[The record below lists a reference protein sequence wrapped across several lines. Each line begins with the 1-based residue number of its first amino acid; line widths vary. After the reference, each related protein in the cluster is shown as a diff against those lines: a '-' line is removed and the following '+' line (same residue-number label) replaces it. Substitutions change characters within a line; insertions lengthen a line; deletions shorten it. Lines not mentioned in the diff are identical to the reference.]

1 LIASTIPSR
10 PAASN
15 PRGIL
20 FINLAV
26 LLFSAMDVLIKLA
39 TETYA
44 VNQIVFFRSAVAFIP
59 LIFFIHRAG
68 GLEVLRTRRPWAHL
82 WRSGCGVLAMVCFFA
97 SFDLLPLG
105 EAVALG
111 QAGPIFLTALSVPLL
126 GEHVGIRRWTAVGVG
141 FIGVLIMTRPGSGL
155 FDPAALLALGGA
167 ALYALAMISIRA
179 LSATERPATIVFYYT
194 LTATLLGAA
203 SLPFEWRTPD
213 LQGLVLLT
221 AIGLLGGVAQMA
233 LTQAFRL
240 AAVAVVAPFEYS
252 GLVFAVAAGFLV
264 WGDFP
269 DVYVLTGAGVVV
281 SSGLYILHRETIL
294 ARTRQKDRGDQVSR
308 PRNSS

>member
-1 LIASTIPSR
+1 MIASTILPR
-10 PAASN
+10 AFESN

-39 TETYA
+39 TETYP

-68 GLEVLRTRRPWAHL
+68 GLEVLPTRRLGAHL
-82 WRSGCGVLAMVCFFA
+82 WRSVLGLIAMACFFV

-126 GEHVGIRRWTAVGVG
+126 GEHVGIRRWSAVVVG
-141 FIGVLIMTRPGSGL
+141 FIGVLVMTRPGSGV
-155 FDPAALLALGGA
+155 FDPAALFALGGA
-167 ALYALAMISIRA
+167 AFYALAMISIRSLA
-179 LSATERPATIVFYYT
+179 ATERPATIVFYYT
-194 LTATLLGAA
+194 LTATVLGAA
-203 SLPFEWRTPD
+203 SLPFGWRTPD
-213 LQGLVLLT
+213 LLGFALLF

-240 AAVAVVAPFEYS
+240 AAVSVVAPFEY
-252 GLVFAVAAGFLV
+252 GGVVFAVVAGYFI

-269 DVYVLTGAGVVV
+269 DFHIVLGVCIVV

-294 ARTRQKDRGDQVSR
+294 ARARNKDRGDR
-308 PRNSS
+308 G